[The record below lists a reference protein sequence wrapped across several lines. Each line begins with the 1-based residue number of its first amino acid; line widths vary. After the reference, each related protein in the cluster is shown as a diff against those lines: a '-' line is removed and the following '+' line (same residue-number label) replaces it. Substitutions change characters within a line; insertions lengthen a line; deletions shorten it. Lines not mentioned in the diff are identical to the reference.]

1 MSGIDPAQQLTTT
14 TPKSERIPVVF
25 DHDNPASLYVDTGIF
40 EQIQRVAVMMSQSQF
55 VPVHLRGKEKIAD
68 CVLVVGQALRWKADP
83 FAVAQHTYVISGKL
97 GYEGKLI
104 AAMVNS
110 SNKLKDNLNFE
121 YSGEGKNRKVI
132 VSGKLNGS
140 KINRT
145 IEGSVGAWET
155 RNEQWAKNPDQ
166 MLAYRGARE
175 WARRHMPEVLL
186 GVTADDDIA
195 PQPPVRDIT
204 PRGAA
209 ASQLVEALQDMPT
222 PEVEVVTDET
232 NER

>member
-14 TPKSERIPVVF
+14 PKAERIPVTF

-40 EQIQRVAVMMSQSQF
+40 EQIQRVAVMMCKSQF
-55 VPVHLRGKEKIAD
+55 VPKHLQGPDKVAD
-68 CVLVVGQALRWKADP
+68 CVLVVGQALRWRADP

-121 YSGEGKNRKVI
+121 YSGEGKNRKVV
-132 VSGKLNGS
+132 VSGKLHGS

-186 GVTADDDIA
+186 GVTADDDLA
-195 PQPPVRDIT
+195 PQPPVKDIT

-209 ASQLVEALQDMPT
+209 ASQLVEALQAA
-222 PEVEVVTDET
+222 PEAEVAVVEDVAEHQP
-232 NER
+232 

>member
-1 MSGIDPAQQLTTT
+1 MSGIDPAKQIATTDK
-14 TPKSERIPVVF
+14 PERIPVTF
-25 DHDNPASLYVDTGIF
+25 DHDNPASLYVDTGIY
-40 EQIQRVAVMMSQSQF
+40 EQIQRVAAMMYRSKF
-55 VPVHLRGKEKIAD
+55 VPKHLQGADNMAD
-68 CVLVVGQALRWKADP
+68 CVMVVAQALRWKADP

-132 VSGKLNGS
+132 VSGKLQGS
-140 KINRT
+140 KVNRT
-145 IEGSVGAWET
+145 IEGTVGAWET
-155 RNEQWAKNPDQ
+155 NNGQWTKNPDQ

-186 GVTADDDIA
+186 GVNADDDIA
-195 PQPPVRDIT
+195 PTRPVMQDIT
-204 PRGAA
+204 PKGN
-209 ASQLVEALQDMPT
+209 ASSLVEALNEIEP
-222 PEVEVVTDET
+222 PAEVEVVVDTS
-232 NER
+232 ER

>member
-1 MSGIDPAQQLTTT
+1 MSGIDPAQQLTT
-14 TPKSERIPVVF
+14 PKAERIPVAF

-55 VPVHLRGKEKIAD
+55 VPKHLQGKEKVAD
-68 CVLVVGQALRWKADP
+68 CVLVVGQALRWRADP

-110 SNKLKDNLNFE
+110 SPKLKDNLNFE
-121 YSGEGKNRKVI
+121 YSGEGKNRKVV
-132 VSGKLNGS
+132 VSGKLTGS
-140 KINRT
+140 KTLRT
-145 IEGSVGAWET
+145 IEGTVGAWET
-155 RNEQWAKNPDQ
+155 TNSQWTKNPDQ

-186 GVTADDDIA
+186 GVNADDDIA
-195 PQPPVRDIT
+195 PARPVMTDIT
-204 PRGAA
+204 PKPSAA
-209 ASQLVEALQDMPT
+209 ALVEALNVEAE
-222 PEVEVVTDET
+222 PEAEVIDAIT
-232 NER
+232 ER